1 MRINNT
7 FNNPLY
13 LFQSF
18 KVKGVS
24 AISNLINDYRTIK
37 SGSYGKLLGAYYDK
51 VASKKDDQKS
61 YSTYN
66 STGEIVEGLG
76 KEK

>member
-1 MRINNT
+1 MRINTT

-13 LFQSF
+13 LFQNF
-18 KVKGVS
+18 TVKGVS

-51 VASKKDDQKS
+51 VTSKKDNQKS

-66 STGEIVEGLG
+66 SAGEIVEGLG
-76 KEK
+76 EEK